1 MKLILLLILGGYIIM
16 GLLFVK
22 HRNEILVPKIL
33 KIFLLILYVLMLVL
47 VAYLTLFVFMFGYN
61 S

>member
-1 MKLILLLILGGYIIM
+1 MKLILLLILGSYIIM

-33 KIFLLILYVLMLVL
+33 KIFLLILY
-47 VAYLTLFVFMFGYN
+47 
-61 S
+61 